1 MTFRHSNELLL
12 RIKANIVHD
21 LMLHY
26 GMLIY
31 LKPCRNF
38 EKVDNVQTKC
48 NETKKTKTHVSI
60 HFRRKQ
66 GKLVTETNQTEYKIR
81 YHATAVS
88 FLSQKITCVNLL
100 SLRSIL
106 AGSRP

>member
-26 GMLIY
+26 GMLIH
-31 LKPCRNF
+31 LKPCRNL

-48 NETKKTKTHVSI
+48 NETKKDKNAR
-60 HFRRKQ
+60 FD
-66 GKLVTETNQTEYKIR
+66 
-81 YHATAVS
+81 
-88 FLSQKITCVNLL
+88 
-100 SLRSIL
+100 SLP
-106 AGSRP
+106 A

>member
-1 MTFRHSNELLL
+1 MAE
-12 RIKANIVHD
+12 AEAEAEV
-21 LMLHY
+21 
-26 GMLIY
+26 
-31 LKPCRNF
+31 
-38 EKVDNVQTKC
+38 
-48 NETKKTKTHVSI
+48 
-60 HFRRKQ
+60 
-66 GKLVTETNQTEYKIR
+66 VTETNQTEYKIR

>member
-21 LMLHY
+21 LMLHN

-38 EKVDNVQTKC
+38 EK
-48 NETKKTKTHVSI
+48 VSI

>member
-1 MTFRHSNELLL
+1 MF
-12 RIKANIVHD
+12 KQ
-21 LMLHY
+21 
-26 GMLIY
+26 
-31 LKPCRNF
+31 
-38 EKVDNVQTKC
+38 NVTKL
-48 NETKKTKTHVSI
+48 KKTKTHVSI

>member
-12 RIKANIVHD
+12 RIKAYIVHD

-48 NETKKTKTHVSI
+48 NETKKDVSI

-100 SLRSIL
+100 SSRSIL